1 MISAYCKAEI
11 YVFLN
16 SFNMNKYLKLFF
28 LLILIFIGFSFTGTS
43 VLSMDNQHLGKIY
56 LQVESHGE
64 AWYVNPV
71 DGKRIYLMDGAT
83 AYSLM
88 RDLGLGI
95 TDDDL
100 NKIPIGL
107 EDRFVELDSDS
118 DGLSDRLEEAL
129 KSDPNNADTDGDGF
143 LDGIEVKNGYNPLG
157 SGRQLINNSL
167 SNKLSGK
174 ILLQVESKGEA
185 WYINPADGKRYYMSG
200 GDSAYQIMRYLGV
213 GITNNDLAKIQI
225 VEVIGENNQIVGVI
239 ENVLTQDE
247 LAIVNLFDSYMAAN
261 KEGDLDAMLG
271 LTYYGQVGD
280 LYLNM
285 IYDND
290 QEKVLELKVTL
301 RNMKKDIVSGI
312 EYEIDEIEIE
322 DNTAIIAV
330 NSTKNQHIKEVRYFY
345 FINDEDTW
353 KMNQFGLYHPPDIVV
368 ENFSECNAYCEQNN
382 YNPGENFTNE
392 ESGECYCMHEV
403 PELED
408 LSYLEVEE
416 CEVKGSLSQWS
427 CYLSYAESA
436 KNEDYCKKINS
447 VTVSKS
453 CYEEVALEKN
463 DMSICRF
470 LWDDSVC
477 LSQFE

>member
-1 MISAYCKAEI
+1 
-11 YVFLN
+11 
-16 SFNMNKYLKLFF
+16 
-28 LLILIFIGFSFTGTS
+28 
-43 VLSMDNQHLGKIY
+43 MDNQHLGKIY

-322 DNTAIIAV
+322 DN
-330 NSTKNQHIKEVRYFY
+330 
-345 FINDEDTW
+345 
-353 KMNQFGLYHPPDIVV
+353 
-368 ENFSECNAYCEQNN
+368 
-382 YNPGENFTNE
+382 
-392 ESGECYCMHEV
+392 
-403 PELED
+403 
-408 LSYLEVEE
+408 
-416 CEVKGSLSQWS
+416 
-427 CYLSYAESA
+427 
-436 KNEDYCKKINS
+436 
-447 VTVSKS
+447 
-453 CYEEVALEKN
+453 
-463 DMSICRF
+463 
-470 LWDDSVC
+470 
-477 LSQFE
+477 